1 MKALW
6 TQEQPRF
13 AGQFV
18 QLTEDINVL
27 PRPLQKPHPP
37 IWVGGESLPALRR
50 VVEFGDGWHIGLLT
64 FEQLRPL
71 REKLARL
78 MAQAGRDVATLELT
92 ALTDPSRLTAADIR
106 TYRDLG
112 VSVLY
117 MLPLSRDTEA
127 LRGHMRIFAQK
138 IKEAA

>member
-1 MKALW
+1 
-6 TQEQPRF
+6 
-13 AGQFV
+13 
-18 QLTEDINVL
+18 
-27 PRPLQKPHPP
+27 
-37 IWVGGESLPALRR
+37 
-50 VVEFGDGWHIGLLT
+50 VVEFGDGWHIGQLT

-78 MAQAGRDVATLELT
+78 MEQAGRYFTHLKLT
-92 ALTDPSRLTAADIR
+92 ALTDPHRLSAADIR

-127 LRGHMRIFAQK
+127 LLGHMRAFAQK
-138 IKEAA
+138 VREAA